1 MSSKE
6 EQQPGPSSISREEQQ
21 PDPSGVSQEEQQPAP
36 TGVSQEE
43 LASPSGMIITHAQR
57 PPQGTGSKPS
67 LKSKKRKHPSKTQ
80 MTISISPEERWQW
93 KQKQRE
99 INNAR
104 KKAIYE
110 EILLI
115 VENTH
120 EWIFG
125 DTTSAV
131 SALRALRRRDL
142 DGIAQ
147 AAHTFDEFYYLCRKM
162 GLFNIEP
169 SLWDT
174 VYALQCKPIEWNT
187 DTE

>member
-1 MSSKE
+1 MSTEK
-6 EQQPGPSSISREEQQ
+6 EQQPG
-21 PDPSGVSQEEQQPAP
+21 PSGVSQEEQQPAP
-36 TGVSQEE
+36 SGVSQEE
-43 LASPSGMIITHAQR
+43 LASPSGMRITHVQR

-67 LKSKKRKHPSKTQ
+67 LKSKERKQRTKTQ
-80 MTISISPEERWQW
+80 KTVSISPEERWQW
-93 KQKQRE
+93 RQKQRE
-99 INNAR
+99 TNNAR
-104 KKAIYE
+104 KKVIYE

-125 DTTSAV
+125 DTLSTL

-147 AAHTFDEFYYLCRKM
+147 AAHTSDDFYYLCRKI
-162 GLFNIEP
+162 GLFNVEP

-174 VYALQCKPIEWNT
+174 VYALQRKPHEWDT
-187 DTE
+187 D

>member
-1 MSSKE
+1 MSSK
-6 EQQPGPSSISREEQQ
+6 EEQQ
-21 PDPSGVSQEEQQPAP
+21 PDPSGVSQEE
-36 TGVSQEE
+36 
-43 LASPSGMIITHAQR
+43 LASPSGMRITHVQR

-67 LKSKKRKHPSKTQ
+67 LKSKKRKHRGKTQ
-80 MTISISPEERWQW
+80 KTVSISPEQRWHW

-115 VENTH
+115 VENMH

-125 DTTSAV
+125 DTISLT

-142 DGIAQ
+142 DGIAK
-147 AAHTFDEFYYLCRKM
+147 AAHTSEEFYDLCRKI

-174 VYALQCKPIEWNT
+174 VYALQCKPDEWDT
-187 DTE
+187 D